1 MGSKR
6 WGAARVN
13 VRSGSIAA
21 MTGGPDRP
29 LRVLTLVD
37 TLRPGG
43 AERIAATVARHLDR
57 SRFEPIVCVSRPVDA
72 PSPLIDDLH
81 ASGVRLVRLS
91 RRSRLDLR
99 AWWPLVVL
107 LRREPVDVVHSHM
120 FGSNVWAALL
130 TAVARVPVF
139 VAHVHSW
146 AFENQPQR
154 VLLDRELIAR
164 RADVVLT
171 VSEADRRRMLEIGG
185 LPPDKLRVVMNGI
198 VPLARTPT
206 DVRAQLGIPR
216 DAEVVGTLTVLRK
229 EKAHGVLFDAAERL
243 AAHFPRLRVLI
254 AGTGPEEQR
263 LRAEVRRRGLENR
276 VLMLGFRRDV
286 ADVLAALDVV
296 VLSSD
301 REGSPL
307 AVMEAMA
314 AGKPI
319 VATRV
324 GGVPDLV
331 VDGEH
336 GLLVP
341 PRDPA
346 SLAEALGRLLRDP
359 QLRRTLGESGRERQR
374 RDFDI
379 ATTVRKIEDLY
390 EALARGPRQAW

>member
-1 MGSKR
+1 
-6 WGAARVN
+6 
-13 VRSGSIAA
+13 
-21 MTGGPDRP
+21 MTGVRKRP

-43 AERIAATVARHLDR
+43 AERIAATVARHLDP
-57 SRFEPIVCVSRPVDA
+57 SRFEPIVCISRPVEA

-81 ASGVRLVRLS
+81 ASGVRLVLLS
-91 RRSRLDLR
+91 RRSRLDLH
-99 AWWPLVVL
+99 AWRPLVEL
-107 LRREPVDVVHSHM
+107 LRRERVDVVHSHM
-120 FGSNVWAALL
+120 FGSNVWASLL
-130 TAVARVPVF
+130 TPIARVPVF

-146 AFENQPQR
+146 AFESQPQR
-154 VLLDRELIAR
+154 VLLDRELVAR

-171 VSEADRRRMLEIGG
+171 VSEADRGRMLEIGG
-185 LPPDKLRVVMNGI
+185 LPPDKVRVVMNGI
-198 VPLARTPT
+198 VPLAQAQR
-206 DVRAQLGIPR
+206 DVRAELGIPP

-229 EKAHGVLFDAAERL
+229 EKAHGVLLDAAERL
-243 AAHFPRLRVLI
+243 AADYPRLRILI
-254 AGTGPEEQR
+254 AGTGPEEER

-286 ADVLAALDVV
+286 ADVLEALDVV
-296 VLSSD
+296 ALSSD

-307 AVMEAMA
+307 AVIEGMA
-314 AGKPI
+314 AGKPV

-346 SLAEALGRLLRDP
+346 SLAEALARLLRDP
-359 QLRRTLGESGRERQR
+359 QLRRTLGERARERQR
-374 RDFDI
+374 REFDI
-379 ATTVRKIEDLY
+379 TTTVRRIEDVY
-390 EALARGPRQAW
+390 EALARGARRAR